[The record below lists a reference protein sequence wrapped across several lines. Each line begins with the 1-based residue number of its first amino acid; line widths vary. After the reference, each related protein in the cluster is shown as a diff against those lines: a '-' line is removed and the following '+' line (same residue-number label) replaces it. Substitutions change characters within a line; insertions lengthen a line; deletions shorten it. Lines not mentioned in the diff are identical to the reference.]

1 MKYSV
6 DRIEENIAVL
16 EELDTGNIIEVPASK
31 LPHFIEDGTVVRY
44 ENDEYVIDKSEEE
57 IRRERIR
64 EKLDR
69 LKKLGI
75 EKNSKI

>member
-31 LPHFIEDGTVVRY
+31 LPHFIADGTIVRY
-44 ENDEYVIDKSEEE
+44 DNDEYVVDKDEED
-57 IRRERIR
+57 IRRNRIR
-64 EKLDR
+64 EKLER
-69 LKKLGI
+69 LKNL
-75 EKNSKI
+75 NN

>member
-31 LPHFIEDGTVVRY
+31 LPHFIVDGTVVRY
-44 ENDEYVIDKSEEE
+44 ENDEYIVDKDEED

-64 EKLDR
+64 EKLER
-69 LKKLGI
+69 LKNL
-75 EKNSKI
+75 NN